1 MMQWKNTSSRFGAI
15 AKFFHWTSAAAFIA
29 AYIVVYYLIWFVDE
43 DSTQFLPILNIHWV
57 LGVLVGVIV
66 LPRLLWRL
74 LNIQPDDVPGSK
86 AEHLLA
92 HIAHWGLY
100 ALLIILPL
108 TGYLG
113 TSLGTD
119 FGIFTIPTFKDT
131 ALFAWMMD
139 TYGITWEEFESPM
152 DVVHHFLGKWV
163 AWGVVLLHVVAAFY
177 HHWVRRDEVLTRM
190 LPEK

>member
-1 MMQWKNTSSRFGAI
+1 M
-15 AKFFHWTSAAAFIA
+15 AAEFNVA
-29 AYIVVYYLIWFVDE
+29 
-43 DSTQFLPILNIHWV
+43 
-57 LGVLVGVIV
+57 
-66 LPRLLWRL
+66 
-74 LNIQPDDVPGSK
+74 K

-92 HIAHWGLY
+92 HIAHWAFY

-131 ALFAWMMD
+131 ALFSWMMD
-139 TYGITWEEFESPM
+139 TYGITWKEFESPM
-152 DVVHHFLGKWV
+152 DVVHHFVGKWI

-190 LPEK
+190 LLEK